1 MKWVE
6 MHDAICASGSPLCLS
21 LHAYACPS
29 WHSRAV
35 CLGFGLCVNPSVE
48 AEESPSHFPAV
59 LTVVSLP
66 CQARSIVYREMFTVH
81 TQRHHTNIQCIML
94 KPASGMLT
102 NAQQRFSD
110 SKVAHMSSPL
120 MNGRPQCEE
129 KVQLLDIN
137 DCYVFLSQRR
147 SVKIDNTSSVTVKDR
162 KRSDRMYVFPAVG
175 QRAVSVCSNF
185 LFFSCLDAEWHLTV

>member
-1 MKWVE
+1 MSWNAWCNLCKWKPSVFII
-6 MHDAICASGSPLCLS
+6 ACICMSFLAQSCCVSGFWALCKS
-21 LHAYACPS
+21 QCWSGRITVSFPS
-29 WHSRAV
+29 CSHSRFSA
-35 CLGFGLCVNPSVE
+35 LPS
-48 AEESPSHFPAV
+48 P
-59 LTVVSLP
+59 
-66 CQARSIVYREMFTVH
+66 IVYREMFTVH